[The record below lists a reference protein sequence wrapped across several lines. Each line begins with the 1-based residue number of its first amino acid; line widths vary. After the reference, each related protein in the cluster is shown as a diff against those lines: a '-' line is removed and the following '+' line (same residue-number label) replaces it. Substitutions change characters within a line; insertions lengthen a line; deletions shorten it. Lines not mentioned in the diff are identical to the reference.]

1 MYLFAGSWILF
12 LFGIIAIIFAINGYP
27 IMYTV
32 YSGLMAL
39 LFSMFLVYDTQQVMA
54 YEWQTELTKKYDM
67 IKNNIMKMGKTLS
80 EGFALNPFSNTEITS
95 NLSFIVILDMIPCR

>member
-39 LFSMFLVYDTQQVMA
+39 LFSMFLVYDTQQVME
-54 YEWQTELTKKYDM
+54 YEWQAEFF
-67 IKNNIMKMGKTLS
+67 NNIMKMGKTLS
-80 EGFALNPFSNTEITS
+80 EGFALNPVSTTVITS
-95 NLSFIVILDMIPCR
+95 NLYFIVIRDMISSCR

>member
-39 LFSMFLVYDTQQVMA
+39 LFSMFLVYDTQQVME
-54 YEWQTELTKKYDM
+54 Y
-67 IKNNIMKMGKTLS
+67 
-80 EGFALNPFSNTEITS
+80 
-95 NLSFIVILDMIPCR
+95 VC

>member
-39 LFSMFLVYDTQQVMA
+39 LFSMFLVYDTQQVME
-54 YEWQTELTKKYDM
+54 YEWQTEYML
-67 IKNNIMKMGKTLS
+67 KNNIMKMGKTLS
-80 EGFALNPFSNTEITS
+80 EGFALNPVSTTVITS
-95 NLSFIVILDMIPCR
+95 NLYFIVIRDMISSCR